1 MLKISINMI
10 IDTLAEYHPECFYSG
25 ETVSFSGLRLYER
38 STGQL
43 SPENIYMCASRELDR
58 FALNSNCYFL
68 CVNKMSSAL
77 RSHCLGKRVVVIEDE
92 SVHLATVFN
101 TIQSLFTDMRE
112 WHQNM
117 HVSLIQNNNVQE
129 LLNMSEAVLG
139 NPIVLVDLGF
149 KLLAHTEHIQ
159 TDDEVYNELIRR
171 GYHTKQ
177 NIDRLTRT
185 RQVESIKNLN
195 SIDTEQS
202 LPQVSRYP
210 IMTKTFYQ
218 NGVPCAYMRMICS
231 SKPPTRSMKERFALL
246 AESVEYYLHNYYSE
260 ASLHKNIYEY
270 VLVELIEKRIVDQ
283 EHIADRVSAAG
294 LEMDAEYLL
303 GRVVFEDEA
312 NISLSYMLDQ
322 ILSIFPEARPFLY
335 NGSIIMLMDYDG
347 RLRSDQSWKA
357 HRFQAVQDF
366 LVHYRANCGISA
378 VFHSPLLV
386 ADAYV
391 QTAVAIDLGRQL
403 QEKWDKTDGKQRM
416 FSYSE
421 YFVYH
426 LITACSRDVQLKSL
440 CDEKLLRIWMKDQQ
454 KNTKSTELLYTYLIN
469 NCRPTDTGAVLHMHR
484 NNVIYHIER
493 LSEQFDLDLKDPET
507 RLRLLISFKILDLLK
522 HDSVQSSQEI

>member
-1 MLKISINMI
+1 MLEISINMI
-10 IDTLAEYHPECFYSG
+10 IDTLEEYHPECFDSG
-25 ETVSFSGLRLYER
+25 ENVSFSGLRLYER
-38 STGQL
+38 STNQL
-43 SPENIYMCASRELDR
+43 SPENIYMCVSRELDR
-58 FALNSNCYFL
+58 AALNSNCYFL
-68 CVNKMSSAL
+68 CVNKMPPTL

-92 SVHLATVFN
+92 SVNLATVFN

-117 HVSLIQNNNVQE
+117 HVSLIKNNDVQE
-129 LLNMSEAVLG
+129 LLNLSEAVIG
-139 NPIVLVDLGF
+139 NPIVLVDMGF
-149 KLLAHTEHIQ
+149 KLMAHTEHIK

-171 GYHTKQ
+171 GYHTKK
-177 NIDRLTRT
+177 NIDRLTLT

-246 AESVEYYLHNYYSE
+246 AESVEYYLRNYYSE
-260 ASLHKNIYEY
+260 VSIHQNIYEY
-270 VLVELIEKRIVDQ
+270 VLVELIEKRVVDK
-283 EHIADRVSAAG
+283 EHIADRISAAG
-294 LEMDAEYLL
+294 LDMDAEYLL
-303 GRVVFEDEA
+303 ARVVFEDEA
-312 NISLSYMLDQ
+312 NISLNYMLDQ

-335 NGSIIMLMDYDG
+335 NGCIIMLLDYDS
-347 RLRSDQSWKA
+347 RLRLDQAWKT
-357 HRFQAVQDF
+357 HRFQAIHEF

-386 ADAYV
+386 ADAYT
-391 QTAVAIDLGRQL
+391 QTAVAIDLGKRL
-403 QEKWDKTDGKQRM
+403 QKKLDGVGKRRM
-416 FSYSE
+416 FAYPD

-426 LITACSRDVQLKSL
+426 LIEACSKDVQLESL
-440 CDEKLLRIWMKDQQ
+440 CDEKILRIWMRDKQ
-454 KNTKSTELLYTYLIN
+454 KKTRYAELLYTYLIN
-469 NCRPTDTGAVLHMHR
+469 NCRPTDTGDALHMHR

-493 LSEQFDLDLKDPET
+493 ISEQFDLDLKDPET
-507 RLRLLISFKILDLLK
+507 RLRLLISFKILELLK
-522 HDSVQSSQEI
+522 